1 MQALSE
7 FYDVQFID
15 SRKILDVVGQH
26 AGFHVKAML
35 RNERVIYPKPL
46 FMAEGEGFF
55 HSRFSKGDE
64 LNKLGIQDFVG
75 AEPCRIRPQDRAQLM
90 VSLRHD
96 NGIYDNPF
104 FGKFLKLCH
113 GKGMLGI
120 FFNHREYPDVAV
132 RDNVFHGYHISRSI
146 LSRSIFLSFLAST
159 CAGCLSSHKRLSPLV
174 QKSLLSGRGFN
185 TIDFSLTS
193 ALMRLLSLKRAWFL
207 SIFGRVTRPF
217 LSILTSIF
225 TTHLIVGWDL
235 LKDFG
240 FQAN

>member
-7 FYDVQFID
+7 FDDVQFID
-15 SRKILDVVGQH
+15 SLKILDVVGQH
-26 AGFHVKAML
+26 TGFHVKALL
-35 RNERVIYPKPL
+35 RNKRVIYPHSF
-46 FMAEGEGFF
+46 FMAEGEGFS
-55 HSRFSKGDE
+55 HGLFSEGNE
-64 LNKLGIQDFVG
+64 LNKLGVQNFVG
-75 AEPCRIRPQDRAQLM
+75 AEPCLIRAQDRAQL
-90 VSLRHD
+90 VIGFR
-96 NGIYDNPF
+96 NNYGIYDNPF
-104 FGKFLKLCH
+104 FGKPFKLCH

-120 FFNHREYPDVAV
+120 FADHRENPDIAV

-159 CAGCLSSHKRLSPLV
+159 CAGCLSSHRRLSPLV
-174 QKSLLSGRGFN
+174 LKSLFPGRGFN
-185 TIDFSLTS
+185 TIDLSLTS

-217 LSILTSIF
+217 LSILTSIS
-225 TTHLIVGWDL
+225 TTHLIVGWNL